1 MFHMKNE
8 RVISNFHE
16 LFDQGSEVLFVI
28 IFDKTCAGQILT
40 QQCFLLPSNF
50 VKITDQVLTYEIV
63 KGQNL

>member
-28 IFDKTCAGQILT
+28 IFDKTCAGQIFT
-40 QQCFLLPSNF
+40 QQYFLLHSNF
-50 VKITDQVLTYEIV
+50 VKIKYL
-63 KGQNL
+63 